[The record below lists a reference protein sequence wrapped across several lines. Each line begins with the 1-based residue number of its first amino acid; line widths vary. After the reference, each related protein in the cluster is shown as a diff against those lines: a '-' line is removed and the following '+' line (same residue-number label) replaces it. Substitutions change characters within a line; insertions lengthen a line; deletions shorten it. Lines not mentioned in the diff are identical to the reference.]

1 MNYVNNALIIIHILF
16 IFMVMCMDVIER
28 IFELL
33 QEKGMQQ
40 KTFAERIGATQ
51 QIVTAWK
58 KSTSASYVKYLP
70 QMAEVLGTNVQW
82 LLTGE
87 GEKNRQTATPKG
99 SGSSEEFA
107 KLFVKLTPENQKLI
121 IAAMQGMQP
130 DK

>member
-1 MNYVNNALIIIHILF
+1 
-16 IFMVMCMDVIER
+16 MVIDMDITDR
-28 IFELL
+28 IFQLL
-33 QEKGMQQ
+33 KERGMQQ

-51 QIVTAWK
+51 QIVIAWK
-58 KSTSASYVKYLP
+58 KSTSSSYTKYLP
-70 QMAEVLGTNVQW
+70 QIAEVLGTNVQW
-82 LLTGE
+82 LVTGE
-87 GEKNRQTATPKG
+87 GKKNRQTAFPKE

>member
-1 MNYVNNALIIIHILF
+1 MDIIDRMFFLVNE
-16 IFMVMCMDVIER
+16 MYREQR
-28 IFELL
+28 
-33 QEKGMQQ
+33 Q
-40 KTFAERIGATQ
+40 FAEAIGAPASR
-51 QIVTAWK
+51 ISEWRNR
-58 KSTSASYVKYLP
+58 KSTSYMKYLP
-70 QMAEVLGTNVQW
+70 KIAEVLDTNVQW

-87 GEKNRQTATPKG
+87 GEKNRQTAFPKE